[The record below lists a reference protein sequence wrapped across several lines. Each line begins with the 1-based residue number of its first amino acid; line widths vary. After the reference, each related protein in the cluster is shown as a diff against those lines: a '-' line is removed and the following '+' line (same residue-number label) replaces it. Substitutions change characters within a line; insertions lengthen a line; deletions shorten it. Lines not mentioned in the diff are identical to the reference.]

1 MIKLDP
7 INYKQDGELDRIR
20 KQRGYSYEDEVWVN
34 IFKFIRI
41 ALMRRHF
48 RLPTRSP
55 ALENASLTTR
65 TS

>member
-7 INYKQDGELDRIR
+7 INYKEDGKLDRIR
-20 KQRGYSYEDEVWVN
+20 KQRGYSYEDEVRVN
-34 IFKFIRI
+34 LFKFIRI

-55 ALENASLTTR
+55 APVNASLTTR
-65 TS
+65 RS